1 MTAFYRWEGDVLH
14 LFVRVQ
20 PKASSD
26 AFAEVQEARIKVRIT
41 APPIDGK
48 ANEHL
53 VKFIAKACGV
63 AKSQVKIKNGE
74 TGRNKHICVTT
85 PKQLPA
91 GVVREKIG

>member
-1 MTAFYRWEGDVLH
+1 MADFYRWEGEVLH

-26 AFAEVQEARIKVRIT
+26 AFAEVQEERIKVRIT
-41 APPIDGK
+41 APPVDGK

-63 AKSQVKIKNGE
+63 AKSQVEIKSGE
-74 TGRNKHICVTT
+74 TGRNKHICVIT
-85 PKQLPA
+85 PKRLPA
-91 GVVREKIG
+91 GVVK

>member
-1 MTAFYRWEGDVLH
+1 MADFYRWEGEVLH

-26 AFAEVQEARIKVRIT
+26 AFAEIQEERIKVRIT
-41 APPIDGK
+41 APPVDGK

-63 AKSQVKIKNGE
+63 AKSQVEIKSGE
-74 TGRNKHICVTT
+74 TGRNKHICVSR
-85 PKQLPA
+85 PKRLPA
-91 GVVREKIG
+91 GVVK

>member
-1 MTAFYRWEGDVLH
+1 MADFYRWEGEVLH

-26 AFAEVQEARIKVRIT
+26 AFAEIQEERIKVRIT
-41 APPIDGK
+41 APPVDGK

-63 AKSQVKIKNGE
+63 AKSQVEIKSGE
-74 TGRNKHICVTT
+74 TGRNKHIRVST
-85 PKQLPA
+85 PKRLPA
-91 GVVREKIG
+91 GVVK

>member
-1 MTAFYRWEGDVLH
+1 MADFYRWEGEVLH

-26 AFAEVQEARIKVRIT
+26 AFAEIQEERIKVRIT
-41 APPIDGK
+41 APPVDGK

-63 AKSQVKIKNGE
+63 AKSQVEIKSGE
-74 TGRNKHICVTT
+74 TGRNKHICVSA
-85 PKQLPA
+85 PKRLPA
-91 GVVREKIG
+91 GVVK

>member
-1 MTAFYRWEGDVLH
+1 MADFYRWEGEVLH

-26 AFAEVQEARIKVRIT
+26 AFAELQEERIKVRIT
-41 APPIDGK
+41 APPVDGK

-63 AKSQVKIKNGE
+63 AKSQVEIKSGE
-74 TGRNKHICVTT
+74 TGRNKHICVST
-85 PKQLPA
+85 PKRLPA
-91 GVVREKIG
+91 GVVK